1 MGALVRSSGI
11 NFKYKKIL
19 LEEMEEAGLMP
30 DKKILKTIEFQLKK
44 AREVILKMVG
54 TYFMMYMYYNNV
66 LGVQRNTNIG
76 MIMIKTIPSV

>member
-30 DKKILKTIEFQLKK
+30 DNKILKTIEFQLKK

-54 TYFMMYMYYNNV
+54 TYFLMYYNNV
-66 LGVQRNTNIG
+66 QRITNIG
-76 MIMIKTIPSV
+76 MIIII